1 MNVLAKCARTTWPVG
16 AKLVTTAV
24 VVAVVVVAVVEV
36 AAAAAAAVGEVGT
49 LWGGEAE
56 DLPPCNRLVEEDH
69 HP

>member
-1 MNVLAKCARTTWPVG
+1 M
-16 AKLVTTAV
+16 
-24 VVAVVVVAVVEV
+24 VVVAVVEV

>member
-24 VVAVVVVAVVEV
+24 VVAVAVAVEV
-36 AAAAAAAVGEVGT
+36 AAVAAAAVGEVGT

>member
-1 MNVLAKCARTTWPVG
+1 MNVLAKCARLTWPVG

-24 VVAVVVVAVVEV
+24 VAAVVVAVVEV